1 MTLLSFFNRRTSAP
15 VARERLQ
22 ILLSHERTLMGGKP
36 DLVVVLREE
45 ILAAIAKHIAVDSEK
60 VEIRMDRG
68 ASCSTL
74 AVDIEIPA
82 LMAAA

>member
-1 MTLLSFFNRRTSAP
+1 MTLLSFFKRRTSGS

-22 ILLSHERTLMGGKP
+22 ILLSHERTLVGGKP

-45 ILAAIAKHIAVDSEK
+45 ILAAIAKHIAVDSERVRIK
-60 VEIRMDRG
+60 MDRG